1 MPALL
6 LARVSRTMPFND
18 KGEFIR
24 PEPSGPGPRRRPEPS
39 GPGRRPRPSVI
50 SPPPLRPAGRAR
62 ITTSADARPPQPV
75 SAPTPADSSSP
86 WEAIGA
92 LIGLVLLLAALA
104 GVGWVLLL
112 FHKWILIALVLWALH
127 GVSNWLR

>member
-1 MPALL
+1 
-6 LARVSRTMPFND
+6 MPFND

-24 PEPSGPGPRRRPEPS
+24 PEPSGPS
-39 GPGRRPRPSVI
+39 PGRRSRRRRVVPSQPPMRP
-50 SPPPLRPAGRAR
+50 PGRPR
-62 ITTSADARPPQPV
+62 ITTGPDARPPPR
-75 SAPTPADSSSP
+75 AAAPADSTSP
-86 WEAIGA
+86 WEAIAA